1 VVLIRLFFTLFYV
14 NAFTIGGGY
23 VMLPIL
29 HKEVVERWG
38 WLTDKEFTEAIAIG
52 QITPGPL
59 TIMNAFIGYKIQGV
73 LGSITAV
80 LGSYLPSLIIVI
92 LVSRYYLKF
101 KESWVV
107 DSALKGIKP
116 AVIGMLA
123 AVTIKLGTSALIDT
137 PTSLIALGTF
147 ALLIFT
153 KIDPTF
159 IILGSGI
166 LGAFLY

>member
-1 VVLIRLFFTLFYV
+1 MLIRLFFIFFYV
-14 NAFTIGGGY
+14 NTFTIGGGY

-38 WLTDKEFTEAIAIG
+38 WLTDTEFTEAIAIG
-52 QITPGPL
+52 QMTPGPF
-59 TIMNAFIGYKIQGV
+59 TIMNAFIGYKIQG
-73 LGSITAV
+73 LTGSIIAV

-101 KESWVV
+101 KKSWTVN
-107 DSALKGIKP
+107 SALMGIKP

-123 AVTIKLGTSALIDT
+123 AVTIKLGISALIDT

-147 ALLIFT
+147 ALIMLT

>member
-1 VVLIRLFFTLFYV
+1 MVLIRLFLTLFYV

-59 TIMNAFIGYKIQGV
+59 TIMNAFIGYKIQGL

-80 LGSYLPSLIIVI
+80 IGSYLPSIIIVI

-101 KESWVV
+101 KNSWIVN
-107 DSALKGIKP
+107 SAIMGIKP

-123 AVTIKLGTSALIDT
+123 AVTIKLGTTALVDT
-137 PTSLIALGTF
+137 PTSLIALGVF
-147 ALLIFT
+147 SLIMFT

-159 IILGSGI
+159 LILGAGV